1 MFLRVISLIAINL
14 VGEILHFAW
23 CRLIFKLEYAD
34 AITISM
40 IGDIY
45 KYIYNYIYT
54 YVIYSYY
61 LDVSFVFTW

>member
-45 KYIYNYIYT
+45 IYINIYII
-54 YVIYSYY
+54 IYIHM
-61 LDVSFVFTW
+61 LFIATI